1 MWRGVEPK
9 GTGSSGNSI
18 YSSAFVKIAVIAY
31 TRDGQSYYNCSAQP
45 YRLALTAFDRY
56 TRYGSIGAAPVYG
69 PKQNAMP
76 SSSVGAQSPVR
87 QKAAP
92 TADATAAASIG
103 VAPLAIWAASAP
115 A

>member
-31 TRDGQSYYNCSAQP
+31 TRDGQSYYNCSAF
-45 YRLALTAFDRY
+45 RTALDAVHAAA
-56 TRYGSIGAAPVYG
+56 YGSIGAAPVYG